1 MYDSTVTEAAQ
12 HFLRSFKALPQ
23 TDQHD
28 VLVSLLRLPIE
39 AEYSALTDDE
49 LVSAADQVFLELE
62 RVERD
67 Q

>member
-1 MYDSTVTEAAQ
+1 MTEAAQ

-28 VLVSLLRLPIE
+28 VLVSLLRLPLE
-39 AEYSALTDDE
+39 AEYSASTDDE
-49 LVSAADQVFLELE
+49 LVYAADQVFLELE
-62 RVERD
+62 QAERG